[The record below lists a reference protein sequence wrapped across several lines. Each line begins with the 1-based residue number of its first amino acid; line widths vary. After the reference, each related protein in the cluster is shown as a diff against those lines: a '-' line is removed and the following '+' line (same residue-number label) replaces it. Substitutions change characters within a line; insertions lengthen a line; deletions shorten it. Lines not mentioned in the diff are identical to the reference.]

1 MQRTAA
7 QTVYDTANLKPNF
20 IEEITG
26 SYRYRHLIWQ
36 LVLRNITTRYKRSYL
51 GVAWSMLNPLGMMI
65 VMTVVF
71 STIFGREMNYR
82 VYLLG
87 GLLAWNFFS
96 EASST
101 IINNM
106 IWGSNLLQRIYVP
119 RTTFALASVGTGL
132 VNLFLALIPLLLLM
146 LFTGVPIRPA
156 VLFTPVAA
164 LLILMFTLG
173 IGLALSVGA
182 MYFADIN
189 EMFKVIQ
196 RAWMYLTP
204 IIYPE
209 TLLQNNGY
217 GWLLRF
223 NPMYHLIRVFRDP
236 FQYGT
241 LPTWSEFLPAF
252 LIASI
257 TLLVGWLLFTRFADD
272 FTYRV

>member
-7 QTVYDTANLKPNF
+7 QTVYDTDNLKSNF

-26 SYRYRHLIWQ
+26 SFRYRHLIWQ
-36 LVLRNITTRYKRSYL
+36 LVQRNITTRYKRSYL

-71 STIFGREMNYR
+71 STIFGRETNYR

-132 VNLFLALIPLLLLM
+132 VNLFLALVPLLLLM
-146 LFTGVPIRPA
+146 LFTGVPIRAA
-156 VLFTPVAA
+156 VLFTPIAA

-189 EMFKVIQ
+189 EMFKVVQ

-209 TLLQNNGY
+209 TLLQQNGY

-223 NPMYHLIRVFRDP
+223 NPMYHLVRVFRDP

-241 LPTWSEFLPAF
+241 LPSWSEFLPAF